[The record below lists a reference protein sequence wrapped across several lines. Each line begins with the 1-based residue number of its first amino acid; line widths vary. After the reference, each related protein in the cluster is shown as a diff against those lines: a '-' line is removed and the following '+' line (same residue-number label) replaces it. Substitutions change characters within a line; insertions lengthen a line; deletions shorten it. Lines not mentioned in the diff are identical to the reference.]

1 MPRDPGEFEAPS
13 MSPMRTRHCLRM
25 GGEIFRSASLTLI
38 LLVGCGETGEVPVAP
53 DATRSGTASGNV
65 AAAPLESV
73 PESAATVQ
81 SGRIDAISAA
91 GPLTIVPA
99 LHDFGA
105 VSPGS
110 INQGSFAITNGGA
123 RAVRILKITPSCVC
137 TTLSDLQ
144 GRMVAAGET
153 VRLDASLDAPLQP
166 GEKSAKVFVQLEGMS
181 QPAIVELQGMVTLPI
196 QPQPAFASALQGTDQ
211 GSIRLRS
218 IDGRPFNVVAS
229 NGGPPAF
236 VGFDPAKD
244 EARNA
249 YEIRWSI
256 KGMDAGSI
264 PKWWVFTTDRS
275 DCPIVPCRVRNENT
289 GSKRDP
295 QRFDRRWIVL
305 DDLVDLGRIA
315 PGETRDVR
323 IQLDYYNP
331 RGRGVVDKPEW
342 RSSLA
347 VRSLDP
353 AVEASLV
360 SGTPVAGDQFDVVI
374 RLRIV
379 GQPTSLLSAGV
390 EVSTTTGSGILDV
403 IGEVS
408 R

>member
-1 MPRDPGEFEAPS
+1 MII
-13 MSPMRTRHCLRM
+13 MSTKHRLRTTA
-25 GGEIFRSASLTLI
+25 GIFRSASVALI
-38 LLVGCGETGEVPVAP
+38 LLVGCGETSEVPDDTAG
-53 DATRSGTASGNV
+53 GTATLT
-65 AAAPLESV
+65 APAV
-73 PESAATVQ
+73 PQETVSKPSAAIQ
-81 SGRIDAISAA
+81 SGRIDTVSAA
-91 GPLTIVPA
+91 GSLTIVPA

-110 INQGSFAITNGGA
+110 VNQGSFAITNGGS
-123 RAVRILKITPSCVC
+123 RAVRILKVTPSCVC
-137 TTLSDLQ
+137 TTLSDLE

-181 QPAIVELQGMVTLPI
+181 QPSIVKLQGMVTLPI
-196 QPQPAFASALQGTDQ
+196 QPEPAFASALKGTDQ

-218 IDGRPFNVVAS
+218 IDGRPFSVVAS
-229 NGGPPAF
+229 NGGAPVF
-236 VGFDPAKD
+236 VDFDPATD

-256 KGMDAGSI
+256 KGMAAGVI

-295 QRFDRRWIVL
+295 ERFDRRWIML
-305 DDLVDLGRIA
+305 DDLADLGRVA
-315 PGETRDVR
+315 PGETRDVP
-323 IQLDYYNP
+323 IQLDHYNP

-342 RSSLA
+342 GSSLA

-353 AVEASLV
+353 ALEASLV
-360 SGTPVAGDQFDVVI
+360 SATLVAGDQLDAVI
-374 RLRIV
+374 RIRVV
-379 GQPTSLLSAGV
+379 GQPTSLLSTGV
-390 EVSTTTGSGILDV
+390 EISTATGSGTLDV